1 MHTEYFL
8 KILWDKRYII
18 FYIEMPFVL
27 TFATNID
34 RKLSLE
40 ELFEDQQ
47 FMKVSINGIYSSS
60 ASSIVFRSFWELKV
74 ILPDSGI
81 LILKTRKKKNILKN
95 LQMLISDRRNLLLV
109 FKKTKSY
116 SRLFS

>member
-18 FYIEMPFVL
+18 VYIEMPFVL
-27 TFATNID
+27 TFSTNID

-47 FMKVSINGIYSSS
+47 LMKVSINGIYSSS
-60 ASSIVFRSFWELKV
+60 ASSIVFRFRELKV

-81 LILKTRKKKNILKN
+81 LLLKTTTKKKILKN
-95 LQMLISDRRNLLLV
+95 LQMLISDRRN
-109 FKKTKSY
+109 
-116 SRLFS
+116 